1 MKWNKYTLTTTTEAE
16 DLISSMMMD
25 AGIEGIEIE
34 DKIPLSEKDKSQM
47 FVDIL
52 PEGPA
57 DDGVA
62 KISFYLEPDQDN
74 VEMLQLSREDWMRS
88 AAGVWMWEQPRLRL
102 LRRRIRI
109 GSTTGSSIFIS
120 SMWMTF

>member
-52 PEGPA
+52 PQGPA
-57 DDGVA
+57 DDGGA
-62 KISFYLEPDQDN
+62 KISFYL
-74 VEMLQLSREDWMRS
+74 
-88 AAGVWMWEQPRLRL
+88 
-102 LRRRIRI
+102 
-109 GSTTGSSIFIS
+109 
-120 SMWMTF
+120 